1 MLTVAEKAMKLN
13 DWKYSAGN
21 TMNISDF
28 CIAALNTKFVRM
40 KARLPSIYWLWAE
53 IQPWLFQQKVITLQ
67 IKP

>member
-28 CIAALNTKFVRM
+28 CIAAVYH
-40 KARLPSIYWLWAE
+40 SWAMNDSCDVCTAFAE
-53 IQPWLFQQKVITLQ
+53 VFEAHKNIG
-67 IKP
+67 